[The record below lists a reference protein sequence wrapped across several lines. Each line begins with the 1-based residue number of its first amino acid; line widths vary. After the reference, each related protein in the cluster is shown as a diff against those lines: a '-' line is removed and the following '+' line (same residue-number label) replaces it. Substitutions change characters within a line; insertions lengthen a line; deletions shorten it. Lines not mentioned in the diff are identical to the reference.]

1 MTEKIK
7 VTVRWFDGFKR
18 AINQICKRSFIF
30 RLKTDRRNNI

>member
-18 AINQICKRSFIF
+18 DFFLLSMSLVTLICG
-30 RLKTDRRNNI
+30 